1 VTVSFLGDLRHGV
14 RTFRRHPVVAALALV
29 SLGLGV
35 GVATAVFGAAD
46 ALFLRPLDVREPG
59 RLMQVFTRSESGLR
73 EGLSWPEAREVA
85 AEVPSFEGLAVFDR
99 RGATFRNGDELE
111 LLLLQAVSDG
121 YFETLGVKPER
132 GRLIG
137 PGADRGLPAPA
148 VVISDR
154 LWRTHFGADES
165 LVGRPIRLSD
175 RPYTLIGVLPPGF
188 RGLARGLVN
197 DVWISLDSW
206 SRFYAIPAS
215 LENRAARHFEVVA
228 RLRPGRSPAQ
238 AASELAVL
246 GARWAGT
253 FPEASRGR
261 TLHGQLDD
269 DVAGRAS
276 PVVLLL
282 LAGALLVVVVA
293 SLNASTLL
301 VALGETRGVELGI
314 RQALG
319 ASPLRIARQVLIEAG
334 LLALAGTLAGLLL
347 ADTLLRAAPAL
358 LPPSE
363 LVTDYGLKLDG
374 RALAFAAL
382 LAFVATL
389 VGGAVP
395 ALRASRKALAPALRV
410 TPETCG
416 PRRIATLPAVL
427 VALQVALAVVTL
439 NTSGLLLESFAA
451 TRHARHGF
459 DTDRNLLVL
468 QLAMGD
474 ETGDLSRFSAA
485 LEALRE
491 RAGGLPG
498 VRHVTYVRRLP
509 MAGYGGGATVS
520 VSVPGRDEPA
530 RGLRYNQVGPG
541 FLETLGV
548 RLREGR
554 FFARQEH
561 SARAAGVVVVGET
574 LARQLFPG
582 QDAVGQHLRVDG
594 DLDEIV
600 GVVEDAPIE
609 RLHEAPEPFL
619 YLPYARIPSS
629 DVALLV
635 ETSRKPFD
643 LAASV
648 KSLVRETYPEADVLT
663 TTTLRRQMAQAL
675 HDDWLPAVVGTG
687 LAILGALLA
696 LAGLQAMVSLVA
708 GRRTR
713 EFGVR
718 MALGARRRDVL
729 WLVLAQGLTLALA
742 GALVGLPGALAA
754 GGLVRGFLR
763 GTSPLDP
770 RVLAVSLTLAAALG
784 LLASASPAWR
794 AMRTDPSRVL
804 HME

>member
-1 VTVSFLGDLRHGV
+1 MIVSVFGDLRLGI

-29 SLGLGV
+29 SVGLGV
-35 GVATAVFGAAD
+35 GVATAVFGASD

-59 RLMQVFTRSESGLR
+59 RLMEVFTRSESGLR

-121 YFETLGVKPER
+121 YFETLGVKAER

-148 VVISDR
+148 VVVSDR

-165 LVGRPIRLSD
+165 LVGRPIQLSD

-206 SRFYAIPAS
+206 SHFYAIPAS
-215 LENRAARHFEVVA
+215 LENRAARHFEAVA
-228 RLRPGRSPAQ
+228 RLRPERSAAQ

-246 GARWAGT
+246 GARWAQA
-253 FPEASRGR
+253 FPEASRAR
-261 TLHGQLDD
+261 TLHGQPDEE
-269 DVAGRAS
+269 VSGRAS

-301 VALGETRGVELGI
+301 VGLGETRGIELGI

-319 ASPLRIARQVLIEAG
+319 ASPLRIARQVLFEAG
-334 LLALAGTLAGLLL
+334 LLAVAGTLAGLLL
-347 ADTLLRAAPAL
+347 ADTLLRATPLL

-363 LVTDYGLKLDG
+363 VTTDYGVRLDG
-374 RALAFAAL
+374 RSLAFAAL

-410 TPETCG
+410 TPEGVG

-451 TRHARHGF
+451 TRDARHGF
-459 DTDRNLLVL
+459 DTDRNVLVL

-491 RAGGLPG
+491 RARGLPG
-498 VRHVTYVRRLP
+498 VRNVGYVRRLP
-509 MAGYGGGATVS
+509 MAGYGGGATLP

-554 FFARQEH
+554 FFAPQEH
-561 SARAAGVVVVGET
+561 SARAPRVVVVGET

-582 QDAVGQHLRVDG
+582 DAVGKHLRVAG
-594 DLDEIV
+594 DVHEIV
-600 GVVEDAPIE
+600 GVVEDAPVE

-629 DVALLV
+629 DVALLAL
-635 ETSRKPFD
+635 TSGKPFD
-643 LAASV
+643 LAAAA
-648 KSLVRETYPEADVLT
+648 KRLVHETCPEADVLT

-675 HDDWLPAVVGTG
+675 HDDWLPAVVGTA
-687 LAILGALLA
+687 LAVLGALLA

-718 MALGARRRDVL
+718 LALGARRRDVL
-729 WLVLAQGLTLALA
+729 WLVLGQGLAIALA
-742 GALVGLPGALAA
+742 GGIVGLPGALAA

-794 AMRTDPSRVL
+794 AMRTDPARVL
-804 HME
+804 RME